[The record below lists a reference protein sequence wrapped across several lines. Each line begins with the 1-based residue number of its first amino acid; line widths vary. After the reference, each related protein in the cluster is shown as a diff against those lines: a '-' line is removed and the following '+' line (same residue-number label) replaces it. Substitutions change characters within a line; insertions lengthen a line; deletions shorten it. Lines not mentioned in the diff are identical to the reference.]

1 MDFWKAQTEQCMH
14 QDPQEKGTMTPQ
26 KTDPDLPVHVQESR
40 QRHRL
45 VVTCCR
51 VGGTEYSSACMGP
64 FEGGHHYLNYFH
76 HSLASSQITGTE
88 HSPALQQKFGLKI
101 Y

>member
-1 MDFWKAQTEQCMH
+1 
-14 QDPQEKGTMTPQ
+14 MTPQ
-26 KTDPDLPVHVQESR
+26 KTDPDLPVQVQESQR
-40 QRHRL
+40 RHRL

-88 HSPALQQKFGLKI
+88 HSPALQQKIGLKI